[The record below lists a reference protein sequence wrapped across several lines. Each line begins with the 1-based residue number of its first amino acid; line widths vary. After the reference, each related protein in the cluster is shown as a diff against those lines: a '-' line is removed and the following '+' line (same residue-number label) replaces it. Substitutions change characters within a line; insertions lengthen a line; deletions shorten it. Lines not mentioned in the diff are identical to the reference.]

1 MRKFWDTSSYN
12 FQSLGS
18 DYSDSN
24 VKWER
29 QEKGITRLSIFWTTS
44 KCPLSRKSVRRESMQ
59 EKVLCKHIGF
69 EDEIWEVNLSQSRRQ
84 KKTACSLGSDSF

>member
-29 QEKGITRLSIFWTTS
+29 QEN
-44 KCPLSRKSVRRESMQ
+44 
-59 EKVLCKHIGF
+59 H
-69 EDEIWEVNLSQSRRQ
+69 
-84 KKTACSLGSDSF
+84 